1 MYYFIFLFLLL
12 LPVLASAQ
20 VVTASFDRTTLSI
33 NPASATTRNF
43 SQLAGFTNFR
53 NTKSEAT
60 QADFN
65 SFKLEEDIKITKVG
79 IYFTG
84 HGRFAPELYIS
95 KDSAEKTFDDGGTAD
110 KQKTKTDLINNFVNV
125 GLLMTRNFSLGLKL
139 YKPTFDFK
147 EKVTINFPDATTQIV
162 NTNVESSITG
172 TGLGFTYNYN
182 PQLYFG
188 GYYTKITVK
197 DKFNTTV
204 TDVNGTT
211 NENDEMSTSL
221 SQMGFG
227 LSYLKGGIGR
237 GLRGEIAYSRME
249 QPEEFDADAGEEI
262 QLSADYSHN
271 AITFGGNIKLR
282 KNAYYDH
289 IELID
294 YVIGERV
301 FNESYEPSFGGYF
314 SYGAGKGHSVG
325 VSGFIYDTTGKR
337 NFYGKEQEAIIK
349 IKQIAFNYA
358 YLF

>member
-1 MYYFIFLFLLL
+1 M
-12 LPVLASAQ
+12 PVVARAQ

-33 NPASATTRNF
+33 NPSSATTRNF
-43 SQLAGFTNFR
+43 SQLATFANFR

-65 SFKLEEDIKITKVG
+65 SFKLEEDIKITKFG

-95 KDSAEKTFDDGGTAD
+95 KDAAEKTFDDGGTAD
-110 KQKTKTDLINNFVNV
+110 EQKTKTDLINNFVNV

-139 YKPTFDFK
+139 YAPKFDFK
-147 EKVTINFPDATTQIV
+147 EKVTILFPDASSQIV

-172 TGLGFTYNYN
+172 TGLGFTYNYA
-182 PQLYFG
+182 PKMYFG

-204 TDVNGTT
+204 TDVNGTV
-211 NENDEMSTSL
+211 NENDDISSSL

-227 LSYLKGGIGR
+227 ISYLNGGIGR
-237 GLRGEIAYSRME
+237 GLRAEIAYSRME
-249 QPEEFDADAGEEI
+249 QPKEFDADAGEEI
-262 QLSADYSHN
+262 QLSADYSKN
-271 AITFGGNIKLR
+271 AITFGGNIKFR

-301 FNESYEPSFGGYF
+301 FNESYTPSYGGYF
-314 SYGAGKGHSVG
+314 SYGAGKGHSFG
-325 VSGFIYDTTGKR
+325 VSGFIYDTTGER
-337 NFYGKEQEAIIK
+337 TFYGRAQDAIIK
-349 IKQIAFNYA
+349 IKQFSFNYA